1 MPNRLTAKPQ
11 WLSDVR
17 PTFVPAQME
26 QQNKLL
32 VAAMHC
38 IDAVG
43 SYARDGGFSPDHK
56 RCLLLWVVADS
67 L

>member
-1 MPNRLTAKPQ
+1 M
-11 WLSDVR
+11 V
-17 PTFVPAQME
+17 QME
-26 QQNKLL
+26 EQNRLL

-56 RCLLLWVVADS
+56 RCIMVPRKLFAAQLCPACS
-67 L
+67 